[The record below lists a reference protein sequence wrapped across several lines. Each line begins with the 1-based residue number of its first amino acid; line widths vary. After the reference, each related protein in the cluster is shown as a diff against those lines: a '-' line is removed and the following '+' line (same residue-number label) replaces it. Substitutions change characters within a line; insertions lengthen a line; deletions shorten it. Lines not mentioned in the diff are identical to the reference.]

1 MEIAKDN
8 SGRAVISIN
17 DKPPVSSLKPCADVM
32 YESLC
37 DSGYN
42 EIICVVLTGMGA
54 DGTKGIQQLKKHK
67 KIYVISESQDTC
79 VVYGMPRSIEQQGLS
94 DKVVPINQVADAIIK
109 KLGD

>member
-1 MEIAKDN
+1 M
-8 SGRAVISIN
+8 RAR
-17 DKPPVSSLKPCADVM
+17 SSLERSRVRKWDT
-32 YESLC
+32 
-37 DSGYN
+37 
-42 EIICVVLTGMGA
+42 I
-54 DGTKGIQQLKKHK
+54 KKHK

>member
-1 MEIAKDN
+1 M
-8 SGRAVISIN
+8 
-17 DKPPVSSLKPCADVM
+17 SLWLSYQYILFSTIHQK
-32 YESLC
+32 YIHHL
-37 DSGYN
+37 
-42 EIICVVLTGMGA
+42 
-54 DGTKGIQQLKKHK
+54 IQQLKKHK